1 VRLIDW
7 LSGEIDSR
15 APLAAKIS
23 NWKIEKMENRGEPA
37 FSPVSLGALVDWKK
51 KVEND
56 FGGAAPSLST
66 SKNWQVNNQTQ
77 QPNEHFDS
85 SNIFKEI
92 QRDTYYRTFKS
103 NIQIEHQIE
112 HPEQKK
118 FESEYRTNWYRTNK
132 FENSE
137 QARTSS
143 RANKKERTQL

>member
-1 VRLIDW
+1 
-7 LSGEIDSR
+7 
-15 APLAAKIS
+15 
-23 NWKIEKMENRGEPA
+23 M
-37 FSPVSLGALVDWKK
+37 
-51 KVEND
+51 
-56 FGGAAPSLST
+56 
-66 SKNWQVNNQTQ
+66 NNQTQ

-112 HPEQKK
+112 HPEQKSSK
-118 FESEYRTNWYRTNK
+118 ANIEQIDTEQTSSRT
-132 FENSE
+132 E